1 MKYKSTRGGVKG
13 LSFQE
18 AVLSGLADDE
28 GLLIPD
34 HVPNVADQLQK
45 WSTLSFVDLSL
56 ELMSLYVSEDE
67 IPRAD
72 LKKLIEKGA
81 STFSHPE
88 VTPVVKVGD
97 LFILELFHG
106 PTFSFK
112 DVALQ
117 FLGNLFEYILE
128 KQKSHITV
136 VGATSGD
143 TGSAAIHGLKG
154 KKNVDI
160 FILFP
165 KGRVSKVQ
173 ELQMIT
179 VLDSNVHSLSMNGGS
194 FDDCQSVVKNLF
206 ADLDFKKKHKLG
218 AINSINWSRI
228 MSQIIYYFYAYFQ
241 VKKQLNKDVKLIFS
255 VPTGNFGDIVAG
267 YYAKRMGLPIDHLI
281 VATNANDIL
290 HRFFSKG
297 EYHKAQEVIPTCT
310 PSMDIQVASNFERY
324 LYYLS
329 GEDSSQVQKW
339 MSDFKTSGKLTI
351 SGATLAQAQS
361 DFLSSSIQHEGIEST
376 IKSFYHTQHYLMD
389 PHTAVGVAA
398 AQEHRA
404 SASAGHAMV
413 CLSTAHPAKFGEI
426 VNKCTGG
433 EVDVLHTFAP
443 ARALVEAHA
452 ETRCEEVGRTVEEVK
467 ALIERILAKNA

>member
-1 MKYKSTRGGVKG
+1 MKYKSTRGGVSN

-28 GLLIPD
+28 GLLIPE
-34 HVPNVADQLQK
+34 VIPNVSSHLQK
-45 WSTLSFVDLSL
+45 WENLSFAELCL
-56 ELMSLYVSEDE
+56 EIMSLFVAEDE
-67 IPRAD
+67 IPRED
-72 LKKLIEKGA
+72 LKNLINKSV
-81 STFSHPE
+81 STFSSKD
-88 VTPVVKVGD
+88 VTPVVKVDD

-128 KQKSHITV
+128 KKKSSITV

-165 KGRVSKVQ
+165 KGRVSRVQ
-173 ELQMIT
+173 ELQMVT
-179 VLDSNVHSLSMNGGS
+179 VLDSNVHSLSMEGGS
-194 FDDCQSVVKNLF
+194 FDDCQSIVKNLF
-206 ADLDFKKKHKLG
+206 ADLEFKKQYRLG

-228 MSQIIYYFYAYFQ
+228 MSQTVYYFYSYFQ
-241 VKKQLNKDVKLIFS
+241 VKKQLNKDVKVAFS

-267 YYAKRMGLPIDHLI
+267 YYAKRMGLPIDYLLA
-281 VATNANDIL
+281 ATNANDIL
-290 HRFFSKG
+290 HRFFAHG
-297 EYHKAQEVIPTCT
+297 QYHKASEVTPTST

-329 GEDSSQVQKW
+329 GENSKQVCEW
-339 MSDFKTSGKLTI
+339 MSEFKNTGKLTV

-361 DFLSSSIQHEGIEST
+361 DFRSSAILKEGVENAIT
-376 IKSFYHTQHYLMD
+376 SFFNNHDYLMD

-398 AQEHRA
+398 AQEHKA
-404 SASAGHAMV
+404 TTKEGTAIV
-413 CLSTAHPAKFGEI
+413 CLSTAHPAKFGET
-426 VNKCTGG
+426 VEKCVGG
-433 EVDVLHTFAP
+433 KIDVVKEFEP
-443 ARALVEAHA
+443 ARKLMEGNK
-452 ETRCEEVGRTVEEVK
+452 ETRVEHVGRSVEDVK
-467 ALIERILAKNA
+467 ALIQRVLVSNA

>member
-1 MKYKSTRGGVKG
+1 M
-13 LSFQE
+13 SFQE

-28 GLLIPD
+28 GLLIPE
-34 HVPNVADQLQK
+34 HIPNVANRLQE
-45 WSTLSFVDLSL
+45 WENLSFAELSL
-56 ELMSLYVSEDE
+56 EIMSLYVGEDE
-67 IPRAD
+67 IPREE
-72 LKKLIEKGA
+72 LKKLIAKSVSA
-81 STFSHPE
+81 FSTPE

-97 LFILELFHG
+97 VFLLELFHG

-128 KQKSHITV
+128 KRNSNITV

-154 KKNVDI
+154 KKNVQI

-173 ELQMIT
+173 ELQMIS
-179 VLDSNVHSLSMNGGS
+179 VLDDNVHSIALKDAM
-194 FDDCQSVVKNLF
+194 FDDCQSIVKNLF
-206 ADLDFKKKHKLG
+206 SDLDFKKKFKLG

-228 MSQIIYYFYAYFQ
+228 MSQTIYYFYSYFQ
-241 VKKQLNKDVKLIFS
+241 VKKQLKKDVKLDFS

-267 YYAKRMGLPIDHLI
+267 YYAKRMGLPINHLI

-290 HRFFSKG
+290 HRFFAKG
-297 EYHKAQEVIPTCT
+297 EYHKAKEVTPTCT

-329 GEDSSQVQKW
+329 GEDSSVLLKW
-339 MSDFKTSGKLTI
+339 MNDFKNTGKLTV
-351 SGATLAQAQS
+351 SGPSLAQAQS
-361 DFLSSSIQHEGIEST
+361 DFKSSSILQDGIEST
-376 IKSFYHTQHYLMD
+376 ITSYFKTHNYLMD

-398 AQEHRA
+398 AHEHNA
-404 SASAGHAMV
+404 NAPAHAIV

-426 VNKCTGG
+426 VDKCVGG
-433 EVDVLHTFAP
+433 AIDAVRAFAP
-443 ARALVEAHA
+443 ARALVEGNA
-452 ETRCEEVGRTVEEVK
+452 ETRCVEVGRSLEEVK
-467 ALIERILAKNA
+467 AIIERTSKL